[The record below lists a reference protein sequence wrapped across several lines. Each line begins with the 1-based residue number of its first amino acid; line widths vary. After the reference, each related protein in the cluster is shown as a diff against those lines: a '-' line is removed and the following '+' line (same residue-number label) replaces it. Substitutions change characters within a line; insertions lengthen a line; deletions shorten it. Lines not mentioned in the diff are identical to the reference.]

1 MMNYWMIAL
10 FVVLRI
16 GIPAAV
22 LLSLGEVLKR
32 RNQYPGNLRGV

>member
-1 MMNYWMIAL
+1 MMNYLMIAL

-22 LLSLGEVLKR
+22 LLSLGEVFKR
-32 RNQYPGNLRGV
+32 RNLYPGNLRGA